1 MENEAAERMTVLISV
16 NPKPTVDLGRKTNR
30 LNKLGGQ
37 TLFSAIEK
45 FRMIFPKG
53 MVNSKMCLAIPAK
66 VLEVKG
72 DIAKVDFGEG
82 VAREVN
88 VMLVDAKVGEYVLVH
103 AGYAIE
109 KLDQKAAEESLNT
122 WRQILEQT

>member
-1 MENEAAERMTVLISV
+1 M
-16 NPKPTVDLGRKTNR
+16 
-30 LNKLGGQ
+30 KL
-37 TLFSAIEK
+37 
-45 FRMIFPKG
+45 
-53 MVNSKMCLAIPAK
+53 CLAIPAK
-66 VLEVKG
+66 VLEVNG
-72 DIAKVDFGEG
+72 DLAKVDFGQG

-122 WRQILEQT
+122 WREILEQS

>member
-1 MENEAAERMTVLISV
+1 M
-16 NPKPTVDLGRKTNR
+16 
-30 LNKLGGQ
+30 KL
-37 TLFSAIEK
+37 
-45 FRMIFPKG
+45 
-53 MVNSKMCLAIPAK
+53 CLAIPAK
-66 VLEVKG
+66 VLEVNG
-72 DIAKVDFGEG
+72 DVAKVDFGQG

-122 WRQILEQT
+122 WREILEQS